1 MAKHDGPRVV
11 AVANQK
17 GGVGKTTTAVNL
29 ATALAEARR
38 RVLLIDLDPQG
49 NASTA
54 LGLES
59 ASRRQGIYQVLMEA
73 CDLEAA
79 TAETPVKGLH
89 LVPATVDLAAAEI
102 ELSTMS
108 EREFRLKRVLDALR
122 ESGETGQFDVII
134 IDCPP
139 ALGLLTVNALAAADS
154 LLVPLQAEFLALEGL
169 SYLLRTIEQ
178 VTRRLNPKLSIEGIV
193 LTMVDRR
200 NNLSTAVGD
209 DVRRHLGEMVYHTE
223 IPRNVRISEAPSHGL
238 PVLLYDRKCAGSDAY
253 TALAAEYL
261 RRQSKAKPPK
271 KAEAMR

>member
-1 MAKHDGPRVV
+1 MAISKTPRIV

-29 ATALAEARR
+29 ATALAERGL

-54 LGLES
+54 IGANS
-59 ASRRQGIYQVLMEA
+59 ASRKRGIYEVLSETCSLDEA
-73 CDLEAA
+73 TVRTNVANLD
-79 TAETPVKGLH
+79 
-89 LVPATVDLAAAEI
+89 LVPATVDLAAAEV
-102 ELSTMS
+102 EFSAVDH
-108 EREFRLKRVLDALR
+108 REFRLKGILEPLRAGALGKR
-122 ESGETGQFDVII
+122 TDFII

-169 SYLLRTIEQ
+169 SYLLRTIDQ
-178 VTRRLNPKLSIEGIV
+178 VTRNLNPDLVIDGIL

-200 NNLSTAVGD
+200 NNLSSAVGD
-209 DVRRHLGEMVYHTE
+209 DVREHLGRLVYDTE

-238 PVLLYDRKCAGSDAY
+238 PVLLYDRKCAGSTAY
-253 TALAAEYL
+253 ISLADEFISRL
-261 RRQSKAKPPK
+261 QVVG
-271 KAEAMR
+271 